1 MGDKQERVLLRKVR
15 DLIVTCEDVIEWLST
30 GEVEVVHFDE
40 ASIIESLREA
50 VAKAKTGL

>member
-30 GEVEVVHFDE
+30 GEVEGVHFDE